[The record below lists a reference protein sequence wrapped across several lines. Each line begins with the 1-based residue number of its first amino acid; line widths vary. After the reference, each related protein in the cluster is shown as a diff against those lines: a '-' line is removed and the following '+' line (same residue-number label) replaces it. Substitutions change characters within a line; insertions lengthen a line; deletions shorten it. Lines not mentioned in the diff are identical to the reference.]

1 MIKLLDLNRINNF
14 FYKDFL
20 KIFKDNLLN
29 SSFILS
35 KYLKEFEINFSKFLN
50 IKFCACVG
58 NGTDALEIAIEALD
72 LKKGSEVI
80 VPCNTFIATAESVV
94 RNNLKVKFVD
104 INKKNFGIDL
114 DNLKKKINHRT
125 SAIIVV
131 HLYGIPDN
139 MAEIKK
145 ICSKNNLKLIEDC
158 SQAHGSK
165 YKNKYVG
172 TFGDIST
179 FSFFPG
185 KILGGIGDGGACVTN
200 ILKYYKKILRIRNH
214 GRLGKFDHNI
224 VGRNSRM
231 DSLNSI
237 FLNLKLNYLK
247 KEISIRNYQ
256 KKVYFKYL
264 KNNSNIE
271 ILFEEDIDYSIC
283 YFILDVKKNRTKLIN
298 YLNKKQI
305 QSSIHYPQ
313 IIPEMKAFRENNYQD
328 KYKNGYYYSK
338 SLITL
343 PIGSH
348 LKEMQIKYIC
358 NCLNNFYG

>member
-1 MIKLLDLNRINNF
+1 
-14 FYKDFL
+14 
-20 KIFKDNLLN
+20 
-29 SSFILS
+29 
-35 KYLKEFEINFSKFLN
+35 
-50 IKFCACVG
+50 
-58 NGTDALEIAIEALD
+58 
-72 LKKGSEVI
+72 
-80 VPCNTFIATAESVV
+80 
-94 RNNLKVKFVD
+94 
-104 INKKNFGIDL
+104 
-114 DNLKKKINHRT
+114 
-125 SAIIVV
+125 
-131 HLYGIPDN
+131 

-158 SQAHGSK
+158 SQAHGST

-264 KNNSNIE
+264 K
-271 ILFEEDIDYSIC
+271 
-283 YFILDVKKNRTKLIN
+283 
-298 YLNKKQI
+298 
-305 QSSIHYPQ
+305 
-313 IIPEMKAFRENNYQD
+313 
-328 KYKNGYYYSK
+328 
-338 SLITL
+338 
-343 PIGSH
+343 
-348 LKEMQIKYIC
+348 
-358 NCLNNFYG
+358 